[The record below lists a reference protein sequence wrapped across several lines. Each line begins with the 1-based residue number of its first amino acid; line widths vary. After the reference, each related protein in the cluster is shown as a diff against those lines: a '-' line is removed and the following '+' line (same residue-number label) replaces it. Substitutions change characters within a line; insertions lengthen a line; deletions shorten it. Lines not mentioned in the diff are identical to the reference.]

1 MNPLG
6 LDPTRLASRG
16 ARHARVRVRPRLL
29 GLALVGMLA
38 VGMSQAS
45 AAIAEPLTVTI
56 TSPANGSTLKHQKVT
71 FSGTTN
77 DPIELEPSGF
87 FDPVTLTIYAG
98 APAPGNVVQ
107 ELTTTTPGAT
117 WTLGPSK
124 TLAPGAYTAV
134 AEQERESLVGFETS
148 KSAITFTIDT
158 TPPAVT
164 IDTPANG
171 SSSTNTSQVIAGA
184 AGTAAHDL
192 AEITVQLYAG
202 SSIGSQAPLEGVSVE
217 ASSGRWSATFGGLS
231 PGTYT
236 ARAEQHD
243 DAGNLGTSSPV
254 TFTVTTPP
262 PPPTPTAP
270 LASFKWF
277 PAAPQVGE
285 HVSLISNS
293 TDDTSPITEYAW
305 ALGSAGPFTVG
316 TQVLST
322 SFTTPGDH
330 VVRLRVTAA
339 DGLSSVASETIH
351 VSPTALTL
359 MAPFPI
365 VRIAGNVTSSGV
377 SLSLLTV
384 QAPVGARVKVS
395 CHGGGCPSAPESR
408 LAASRGKKARATT
421 VTIAFR
427 RFQRSLAAGAVLEIR
442 IFKQGLIG
450 KYTRFVIRRGRLPIR
465 VDTCLGQAGIK
476 PMPCPTS

>member
-1 MNPLG
+1 MTP
-6 LDPTRLASRG
+6 SRPQAIRPGWGG
-16 ARHARVRVRPRLL
+16 AHRAPARVRLRLL
-29 GLALVGMLA
+29 GVALLGVLA

-45 AAIAEPLTVTI
+45 AAVAEPLAVTI
-56 TSPANGSTLKHQKVT
+56 TSPKNGSTLKHQKVT
-71 FSGTTN
+71 FSGVTN
-77 DPIELEPSGF
+77 DVELEPSGY

-98 APAPGNVVQ
+98 APLEANKIK
-107 ELTTTTPGAT
+107 ELETATPGHT
-117 WTLGPSK
+117 WTIGPT
-124 TLAPGAYTAV
+124 TLAPGTYTAV
-134 AEQERESLVGFETS
+134 AEESREPSFGVFETGTS
-148 KSAITFTIDT
+148 SVTFTINT

-164 IDTPANG
+164 IDTPASG

-184 AGTAAHDL
+184 AGTASHDL

-202 SSIGSQAPLEGVSVE
+202 PNIGSQAPLEGLSVE
-217 ASSGRWSATFGGLS
+217 ASGGRWSATFGGLS

-236 ARAEQHD
+236 AQAEQQD
-243 DAGNLGTSSPV
+243 DAGNLGTSAPV

-262 PPPTPTAP
+262 PPPAPTAP

-293 TDDTSPITEYAW
+293 TDDTSPITAYAW
-305 ALGSAGPFTVG
+305 SLGSSGPLTPG

-408 LAASRGKKARATT
+408 LAVSRGKKARATT
-421 VTIAFR
+421 VMITFR

-442 IFKQGLIG
+442 IFKKGLIG

-465 VDTCLGQAGIK
+465 VDTCLGQAGLK